1 MNYIEEYYN
10 QINEDARLESTKI
23 TITASANSSEGR

>member
-10 QINEDARLESTKI
+10 QINEDGRLTSR
-23 TITASANSSEGR
+23 NVSSSKRKR